1 MACKC
6 SALHAVGILHAE
18 DQESAVII
26 QLDVKNNIGRFV
38 KTVQGLDLTLGGLLT
53 VLQKSI
59 DGDEIGLQGFV
70 DDKLELS
77 EQNGKKL
84 YRFRGQ
90 ADLQL
95 NGLQSLVDS
104 YEGFFSTKKGLE
116 RTKASHG
123 NLPKIFFLALTSA
136 YDAYLATL
144 IKSFYYLR
152 PDLLERLEGTLTPA
166 EINKF
171 GSQEKAIEFLVDQ
184 EINALTREN
193 LTELISG
200 LENRFCISLRA
211 DFPIS
216 AELAEVMERKNLYTF
231 NAGILS
237 EQYLNVCRTHDINI
251 EGIKPGH
258 TVEIT
263 QQYFCTAWGV
273 IYEAG
278 IKIGHLLWR
287 RIIPQEAAKAN
298 AVLQDLIF
306 SLIEEKQY
314 LSARNLLIFASTAL
328 REYADENNRFVFLLN
343 GALTE
348 YLLNEKEKCRKMLDS
363 EDWDSCADILKL
375 AHCVLTEEFEDAA
388 NLMRKLGKD
397 NRPSKGEY
405 LRWPLFEVFRKREE
419 FSSAFKDIFGELTL
433 AESEVMPKPATAKA

>member
-1 MACKC
+1 M
-6 SALHAVGILHAE
+6 
-18 DQESAVII
+18 II
-26 QLDVKNNIGRFV
+26 QLDVKSNLGKFT
-38 KTVQGLDLTLGGLLT
+38 KTVQGLDLTLGGLLSS
-53 VLQKSI
+53 LQKSM
-59 DGDEIGLQGFV
+59 DGDKTKLQNFV

-77 EQNGKKL
+77 EETVKKL
-84 YRFRGQ
+84 YRFRGE

-95 NGLQSLVDS
+95 NGIHSVIDS
-104 YEGFFSTKKGLE
+104 YEGFFSTKKNLE
-116 RTKASHG
+116 RTKASHI

-136 YDAYLATL
+136 YDAYLAIL

-152 PDLLERLEGTLTPA
+152 PDLLERLKGTLISS
-166 EINKF
+166 EIDKF
-171 GSQEKAIEFLVDQ
+171 GSKEKAIEFLVDQ
-184 EINALTREN
+184 EVNALTRESLN
-193 LTELISG
+193 ELISG

-211 DFPIS
+211 AFQIS
-216 AELAEVMERKNLYTF
+216 AELAEVMERKNLYAF

-237 EQYLNVCRTHDINI
+237 EEYLSVCRTHGINM
-251 EGIKPGH
+251 EGAKPGDSL
-258 TVEIT
+258 EIT
-263 QQYFCTAWGV
+263 QQYFCAAFSV

-287 RIIPQEAAKAN
+287 RLIPQESAKAN

-314 LSARNLLIFASTAL
+314 LLARNLLIFASTAL

-343 GALTE
+343 SALTE

-363 EDWDSCADILKL
+363 EDWDSHADILRL

-397 NRPSKGEY
+397 NRPSKSEY

-419 FSSAFKDIFGELTL
+419 FSSAFKDIFGEVTL
-433 AESEVMPKPATAKA
+433 AESEVMPKPVS